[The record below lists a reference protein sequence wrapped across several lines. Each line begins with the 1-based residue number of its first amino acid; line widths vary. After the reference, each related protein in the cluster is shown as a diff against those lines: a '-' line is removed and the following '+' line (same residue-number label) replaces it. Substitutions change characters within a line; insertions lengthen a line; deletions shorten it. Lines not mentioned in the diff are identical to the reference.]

1 MVASEVRAYKKQDA
15 PALARIHDAVYR
27 DGSSLSGQLRRRMA
41 TLLQSGGEIW
51 VILIGGLLVGYAS
64 LRPVPGLDGIYD
76 LQGCIVPE
84 RQRQG
89 FGSELL
95 NFLLAELQGS
105 DVRQLSHMVNSKDTP
120 AAQFL
125 HCHGF
130 FVEHEECF
138 LSLKDLSQLSPGQI
152 PPGYTLRTFSRPA
165 ATRHFRRLYDL
176 IFAGLPWYQPYHS
189 DKEVAADLVDPA
201 DLLFL
206 LDNHTP
212 IGFLWVHWS
221 EFERG
226 EIEPVGILPA
236 YRRQGLGCRL
246 MLAALRQMAEQ
257 GAREV
262 ALGVWNNNV
271 AALNLYRS
279 LGFRQ
284 SHTVIYLALNL
295 NYR

>member
-1 MVASEVRAYKKQDA
+1 
-15 PALARIHDAVYR
+15 
-27 DGSSLSGQLRRRMA
+27 
-41 TLLQSGGEIW
+41 
-51 VILIGGLLVGYAS
+51 
-64 LRPVPGLDGIYD
+64 LDGIYD
-76 LQGCIVPE
+76 LQGCIAPE
-84 RQRQG
+84 HQRQG
-89 FGSELL
+89 LGSVLL

-105 DVRQLSHMVNSKDTP
+105 DVRQLSHMVNSTDTP

-125 HCHGF
+125 HRHGF
-130 FVEHEECF
+130 FAEHEECI
-138 LSLKDLSQLSPGQI
+138 LSLNDLSQLSPGQI

-176 IFAGLPWYQPYHS
+176 VFANLPWYQPYRS
-189 DKEVAADLVDPA
+189 DREVAADLVDPA

-206 LDNHTP
+206 LDNQTP
-212 IGFLWVHWS
+212 IGFLWVRWP
-221 EFERG
+221 ELERG

-236 YRRQGLGCRL
+236 YQRQGLGRRL
-246 MLAALRQMAEQ
+246 MLAALHQMAEQ

-271 AALNLYRS
+271 VALDLYRS

-284 SHTVIYLALNL
+284 SLTVIYLALNL